1 MSISYVDP
9 SPPLPPRE
17 GHTLHQDLAWG
28 DDWPA
33 PFHAE
38 VISKPKP
45 SHVTS
50 LHSTLQYFPVDLRNS
65 IPMDHRPFLPPPW
78 ACWALHS
85 GRSAPCPELGHS
97 DLPLSCSFFL
107 GHNLPTRTPAVWQTP
122 HSSGFGSESTSLG
135 PPESGFQVAILSAP
149 FSGLLGAEQSHCAVT
164 AAAQQP
170 RSHPAASPSPPRALS
185 SVRTGSGSV
194 FSTCKTVRPAPRT
207 REAGCVFGEFIHER
221 VNLFTRTNGSYHQ

>member
-1 MSISYVDP
+1 MDP

-38 VISKPKP
+38 VFSKPKP
-45 SHVTS
+45 SHATS
-50 LHSTLQYFPVDLRNS
+50 RNGALQGFPVDLRNS
-65 IPMDHRPFLPPPW
+65 VPMGHRPFLPPPW
-78 ACWALHS
+78 VCWALCS
-85 GRSAPCPELGHS
+85 GRSAPCPQQGPS

-107 GHNLPTRTPAVWQTP
+107 GHSLHTRTPAAWQTS

-135 PPESGFQVAILSAP
+135 PPEAGIRVALLSARLSGFLEEQQSYCAI
-149 FSGLLGAEQSHCAVT
+149 
-164 AAAQQP
+164 
-170 RSHPAASPSPPRALS
+170 PAASPSPPRAPS

-194 FSTCKTVRPAPRT
+194 FLACKTVRPAPRT
-207 REAGCVFGEFIHER
+207 REPGCVFGEFIDER
-221 VNLFTRTNGSYHQ
+221 VNLFTQTDGPYHQ